1 MRLISRDHIA
11 QAIGASPDEF
21 SAKLDA
27 LYSLGFPLPHTVG
40 GQEWSVID
48 LLDWITER
56 QELAVQLVSYIAEY
70 LEEHPA
76 G

>member
-11 QAIGASPDEF
+11 TALGATPDEF

-27 LYSLGFPLPHTVG
+27 LYSLGFPLPHSG
-40 GQEWSVID
+40 HQHEWSVID

-56 QELAVQLVSYIAEY
+56 QELAVQLVSYIAQY
-70 LEEHPA
+70 LEEQS
-76 G
+76 GV